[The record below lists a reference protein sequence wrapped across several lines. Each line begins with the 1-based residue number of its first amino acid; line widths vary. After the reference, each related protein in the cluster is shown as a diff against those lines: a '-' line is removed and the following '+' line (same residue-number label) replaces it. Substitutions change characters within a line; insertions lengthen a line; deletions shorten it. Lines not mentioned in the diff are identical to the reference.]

1 MGRAYSI
8 IHLSDLHFGRIQ
20 PDILEQLD
28 SFIKLKSNEIKIAI
42 VTGDITQRAKK
53 REFKAAIEFISSLK
67 SPLFV
72 VPGNHDVPLY
82 NLFLRFLSP
91 YKKFLRYMGPFAQNF
106 YEDEDI
112 AIYGMW
118 TTNNFRVQSGELR
131 KKDIN
136 ELKEKFSRVPD
147 HKIKIIACHH
157 PVGDKLL
164 NLNPD
169 FILWGHEHQ
178 SGVRKIDNTFM
189 LAAGTSTSS
198 RTRAEANSFNYISI
212 DDNNLKI
219 EVYRHSKNLK
229 AFEVIDSQEFTFSS

>member
-1 MGRAYSI
+1 
-8 IHLSDLHFGRIQ
+8 
-20 PDILEQLD
+20 
-28 SFIKLKSNEIKIAI
+28 
-42 VTGDITQRAKK
+42 
-53 REFKAAIEFISSLK
+53 
-67 SPLFV
+67 
-72 VPGNHDVPLY
+72 
-82 NLFLRFLSP
+82 
-91 YKKFLRYMGPFAQNF
+91 MGPFAQKF

-136 ELKEKFSRVPD
+136 ELKEKFSHVPD

-157 PVGDKLL
+157 PVGDPLL
-164 NLNPD
+164 SISPD

-178 SGVRKIDNTFM
+178 SGVKKIDGTFM

-198 RTRAEANSFNYISI
+198 RTRSEANSFNYISI
-212 DDNNLKI
+212 DDDKLKI
-219 EVYRHSKNLK
+219 EVYLHSKSLK